1 MKKLLLMI
9 SACIFMVSC
18 GGGAKK
24 AEPTKET
31 EPEQE
36 VVEITEE
43 VAEPTAEVAEEVKT
57 IEVKEVAKS
66 EPVAEKSHAKE
77 VKKKATVGEWTGY
90 VCALQDY
97 IMDKPKKLSIAEA
110 KALRE
115 KGRMLA
121 FITGDKAYIVYSTS
135 GVYAG
140 KRLEKKAGKDFT
152 IKGKLKNVGGMQI
165 IIADSYN

>member
-1 MKKLLLMI
+1 MKKLLSLI
-9 SACIFMVSC
+9 TVLAFLTSC

-24 AEPTKET
+24 AEPVKETKEAEPVVETVAEVTDSVAVEEAELEVTEGTTEAT
-31 EPEQE
+31 EP
-36 VVEITEE
+36 
-43 VAEPTAEVAEEVKT
+43 K
-57 IEVKEVAKS
+57 KEA
-66 EPVAEKSHAKE
+66 
-77 VKKKATVGEWTGY
+77 KKKATAGEWTGY
-90 VCALQDY
+90 VCSLADY
-97 IMDKPKKLSIAEA
+97 IMDKPKKLSTAEA

-140 KRLEKKAGKDFT
+140 KRLVKKAGKDFT
-152 IKGKLKNVGGMQI
+152 IKGKLKNLGGLQV

>member
-9 SACIFMVSC
+9 ALIAFLASC

-24 AEPTKET
+24 AEPAKAI
-31 EPEQE
+31 EP
-36 VVEITEE
+36 VEE
-43 VAEPTAEVAEEVKT
+43 VTKPVETT
-57 IEVKEVAKS
+57 SEVKEPEAEPELEIVVVEKS

-77 VKKKATVGEWTGY
+77 VKKKATIGEWTGY
-90 VCALQDY
+90 ICALQDY
-97 IMDKPKKLSIAEA
+97 IMDKPKKISIAEA
-110 KALRE
+110 KALRT

-140 KRLEKKAGKDFT
+140 KRLVKKAGKNFT